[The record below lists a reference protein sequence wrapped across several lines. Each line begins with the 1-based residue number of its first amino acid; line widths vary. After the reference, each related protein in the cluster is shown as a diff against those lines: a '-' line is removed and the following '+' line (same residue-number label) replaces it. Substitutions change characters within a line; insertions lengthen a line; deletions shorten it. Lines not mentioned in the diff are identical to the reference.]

1 VPFRSLWW
9 DGHSSYDGLQVGATK
24 RLSRGFQFQAS
35 YTWSKTIDDNSTGAG
50 ADSFNNS
57 FSSLHWYDLR
67 LNKSLADFNTPRV
80 LVASVTWDLPKPK
93 MSSVVGEKVLGG
105 WEMGAIFIAHDGQP
119 FSELLSG
126 YVVGQNSS
134 DPFSFSERL
143 TGPGCNTLVNPGN
156 GDNYVKTQCFSVPTA
171 PTQAFY
177 DTYCNPATP
186 FPTCSNLL
194 GNARR
199 NILASP
205 GYKNFDFSL
214 YKNTRITE
222 RVDTQFRAEFFNV
235 LNHPNFQGAFD
246 TNTIDQPGALL
257 HTIGDARDIQF
268 ALKVIF

>member
-1 VPFRSLWW
+1 MFPYSTTGTPPPTLNPNFSAIPLAEVGRSLVVRRTPSWG
-9 DGHSSYDGLQVGATK
+9 DQEAKPGLPISGILHLVENHRRQLD
-24 RLSRGFQFQAS
+24 RRC
-35 YTWSKTIDDNSTGAG
+35 

-126 YVVGQNSS
+126 DVVGQNSS
-134 DPFSFSERL
+134 DPFSFSELL

-171 PTQAFY
+171 PTHAFY
-177 DTYCNPATP
+177 NTYCNPATP
-186 FPTCSNLL
+186 FPTCANLL

-199 NILASP
+199 AISSP
-205 GYKNFDFSL
+205 VQA
-214 YKNTRITE
+214 TRISTSRSTRTHE
-222 RVDTQFRAEFFNV
+222 LPSEWTRNSAPSFSMC
-235 LNHPNFQGAFD
+235 
-246 TNTIDQPGALL
+246 
-257 HTIGDARDIQF
+257 
-268 ALKVIF
+268 